1 MTASEW
7 TSSQARLRLPSITYG
22 LQCRPHRPK
31 TTFAVAFLNFAG
43 REESRMIRKL
53 RPPELLVIPS
63 LVFTMRSVEH
73 TSRYGPARP
82 RTKKRHT
89 LRSRVGKGEACAHTL
104 LPPPGPVTLSIVCR
118 RLLGFVGC
126 LVGAAVCFGV
136 AFLTLPLLAIRPAKF
151 ALSFRHVCTMT
162 LRSSRL
168 TFLLALVACWLCL
181 GKDHT
186 RTDRANPRTALMHF
200 PT

>member
-1 MTASEW
+1 
-7 TSSQARLRLPSITYG
+7 
-22 LQCRPHRPK
+22 
-31 TTFAVAFLNFAG
+31 
-43 REESRMIRKL
+43 MIHKL

-63 LVFTMRSVEH
+63 LVFTMRSVEP
-73 TSRYGPARP
+73 TSRYDPARP

-89 LRSRVGKGEACAHTL
+89 LRSHVGKGEARAFSL
-104 LPPPGPVTLSIVCR
+104 LPPPGLVTLSTVCR
-118 RLLGFVGC
+118 RFLGFIVC

-151 ALSFRHVCTMT
+151 ALAFRYVCTMT

-186 RTDRANPRTALMHF
+186 RKDQANIRTACADAF
-200 PT
+200 PYIASPF